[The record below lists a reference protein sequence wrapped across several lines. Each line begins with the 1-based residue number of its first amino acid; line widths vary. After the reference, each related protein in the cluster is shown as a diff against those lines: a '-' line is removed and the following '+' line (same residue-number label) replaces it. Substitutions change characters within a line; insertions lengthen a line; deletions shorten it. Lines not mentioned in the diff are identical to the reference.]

1 MPVVQGYTGKF
12 VNPIRR
18 CAQCGKPMIR
28 MKRYV
33 YGRGTKVVWKF
44 PTGRYCSN
52 ACSSLASYYRCR
64 HKSL

>member
-1 MPVVQGYTGKF
+1 MPIVQGSTRKF
-12 VNPIRR
+12 VSPIRR
-18 CAQCGKPMIR
+18 CEQCGKLMVK

-33 YGRGTKVVWKF
+33 YGRGTRVVYKF

-52 ACSSLASYYRCR
+52 ACSSLASYYRRR